1 MSGVELPETS
11 MNENITAERFSVDRL
26 KVSLAETTWPAKCLI
41 ATNLMTLAKVSR
53 QR

>member
-11 MNENITAERFSVDRL
+11 MNENITAQRFSVDRL
-26 KVSLAETTWPAKCLI
+26 KVSLAETTWPANCLI
-41 ATNLMTLAKVSR
+41 ATNLMTLAKVSS